1 LEGSDGAIVREWL
14 GGDIPGRKRWVGGR
28 LVRSIRDGDNK
39 ELAARMI
46 ACSQV
51 KKSGVLGE
59 LRDVE
64 R

>member
-1 LEGSDGAIVREWL
+1 MEGSDGAVVRECL

-51 KKSGVLGE
+51 KNSGILGE
-59 LRDVE
+59 LRDDE